1 MQDAQQQ
8 EQNFIRAVIP
18 QLKNGIEHFKT
29 VANILL
35 AYDESK
41 TLVLQQAIVQAKQ
54 SLEQAES
61 AASSQLSQVDALTE
75 SLTARKGELDHEQI
89 NKVKELENL
98 ETESQCIADCME
110 TFRKSLD
117 DARRGR
123 DSARGTLRHLENKRK
138 ESQAVRDAGIGIMFI
153 PFIGTI
159 IGAIMVGVSQQ
170 ELDDAQS
177 SLKTAEQELQKSEA
191 SVQNYDRMLEEKKR
205 QRTQKKDEIAQCS
218 STIEQIKQSLAQ
230 VYTQRTNIARAQEK
244 LRNALYMLSTL
255 AGRASVAT
263 TLTLRTNITQCSA
276 AKILWLEEGASTC

>member
-1 MQDAQQQ
+1 
-8 EQNFIRAVIP
+8 
-18 QLKNGIEHFKT
+18 
-29 VANILL
+29 
-35 AYDESK
+35 
-41 TLVLQQAIVQAKQ
+41 
-54 SLEQAES
+54 
-61 AASSQLSQVDALTE
+61 
-75 SLTARKGELDHEQI
+75 
-89 NKVKELENL
+89 
-98 ETESQCIADCME
+98 ME

-117 DARRGR
+117 DARRAR
-123 DSARGTLRHLENKRK
+123 DSAQGTLRHLENKRK

-153 PFIGTI
+153 PIIGTI

-263 TLTLRTNITQCSA
+263 TLTLRTNITRVP
-276 AKILWLEEGASTC
+276 KILRRGINMLNTLAGRASVATTHTQQVICLPPVVNILGEIIELMLQMQGDRRYELLSDPQVKAAILSLQELHQKVSAIDDEQTLNEIQFY